1 MAKTAE
7 QFSETGGGK
16 SSYEKWVESEGISII
31 KTFFVQDIRT
41 VKLEPWER
49 KGGAG
54 AFLQM
59 EGAGQVNNCYICEIP
74 PGKSLKPQRQLF
86 EESIYV
92 VSGQGAATVW
102 NNENKKQT
110 FEWQAG
116 SLFSP
121 PLNTWHQLFNGS
133 GSEPARYLAVTTAP
147 TMINLLHN
155 LDFIFHNDFA
165 FKDRFDGRDEY
176 FSGKGTLYGGEYD
189 GFRFAGNAWET
200 NFVPDVRSF
209 KLLEYNVRG
218 AGGKNIKFELS
229 ENTTACH
236 ISEFPVGT
244 YKKAHRHGPGAHVI
258 ILGGEGYTL
267 MWPEG
272 EEPRRFDWRRG
283 AMVVPPNRWL
293 HQHFNTGTTPA
304 RYLAFKHEV
313 VAIRNAQGVP
323 KAWISRRLGG
333 DQIDYADETAMVR
346 KMFVDELAKNGL
358 APRMD
363 QAYAQE
369 LADLPPL
376 AKSA

>member
-7 QFSETGGGK
+7 KISETGDGK
-16 SSYEKWVESEGISII
+16 SSYEKWVESEGIPIM
-31 KTFFVQDIRT
+31 KTFFVEDIRT

-59 EGAGQVNNCYICEIP
+59 EGAGQVNNCYVCEIP

-92 VSGQGAATVW
+92 VSGQGATTVW
-102 NNENKKQT
+102 NDENEKQT

-258 ILGGEGYTL
+258 ILGGEGYSL
-267 MWPEG
+267 IWPEG
-272 EEPRRFDWRRG
+272 EPIKRYDWREG
-283 AMVVPPNRWL
+283 SMVVPPDSWW
-293 HQHFNTGTTPA
+293 HQHFNTGKNSA
-304 RYLAFKHEV
+304 RYLALRSFGSKKHRGAGKKYKGTV
-313 VAIRNAQGVP
+313 DR
-323 KAWISRRLGG
+323 KLGG
-333 DQIDYADETAMVR
+333 DQIEYDDEDPIVR
-346 KMFVDELAKNGL
+346 TMFEEALAKNGL
-358 APRMD
+358 ESRM
-363 QAYAQE
+363 ASFYN
-369 LADLPPL
+369 
-376 AKSA
+376 KNK